1 MHTQHELVNIMNK
14 IRITIM
20 ELQRDYGLITLFQR
34 LDYPNSFTKKLFH
47 QDTLMYTKH
56 SINALFES
64 SYFFLR
70 VVWELDCNIFNP
82 IPHGMCRS
90 HYFTGVILTQQ
101 HFETL
106 WGPNNEPCME
116 CWPGSNWKIII
127 PISSEHVKIKINM
140 DHSIYKGRY
149 LFQLALI
156 KKDPKRINPPP
167 SSWKK

>member
-1 MHTQHELVNIMNK
+1 
-14 IRITIM
+14 M

-82 IPHGMCRS
+82 IPHGMCRY
-90 HYFTGVILTQQ
+90 HYFTGVGHI
-101 HFETL
+101 
-106 WGPNNEPCME
+106 
-116 CWPGSNWKIII
+116 
-127 PISSEHVKIKINM
+127 
-140 DHSIYKGRY
+140 
-149 LFQLALI
+149 
-156 KKDPKRINPPP
+156 DPTTFWN
-167 SSWKK
+167 SLGAQ